1 MKSSKQYTVSLVV
14 LSFILYIPQEIS
26 QSYSVL
32 NSSVTGKPRDV
43 RRENRR
49 KWRMKKRGSHE
60 EMKGKEKLQE
70 TRDKTTVRV
79 GNSFCISCPLP
90 LSSSHREWR
99 VTEEKS
105 SYTSLTWAWF
115 QAKMLLCLFSSVSG
129 SVWKRKEGLNSQD
142 MHCTNSITIRI
153 RNRSHFEKEKK
164 DRETKIPARN
174 SNSIVSE
181 EKTSLILFF
190 SLSSWRSF
198 SSIPSLFSILS
209 LFFSLYFISSSSDIL
224 HFRATQEKVRKKRR
238 QTSKWDDVT
247 GRVRHVRHKD

>member
-1 MKSSKQYTVSLVV
+1 MKKWKEKRSYKRPETRLQLESETVSVFLA
-14 LSFILYIPQEIS
+14 LF
-26 QSYSVL
+26 
-32 NSSVTGKPRDV
+32 
-43 RRENRR
+43 
-49 KWRMKKRGSHE
+49 
-60 EMKGKEKLQE
+60 
-70 TRDKTTVRV
+70 
-79 GNSFCISCPLP
+79 
-90 LSSSHREWR
+90 LSSSSRREWR

-129 SVWKRKEGLNSQD
+129 SAWKRKEGLNSQD

-190 SLSSWRSF
+190 SLSSF
-198 SSIPSLFSILS
+198 LS
-209 LFFSLYFISSSSDIL
+209 LFHFEVSFPFSVSLLSLLHLFFIW
-224 HFRATQEKVRKKRR
+224 HFTL
-238 QTSKWDDVT
+238 
-247 GRVRHVRHKD
+247 